1 LSAILNRRELQ
12 FDSVEIRNSRE
23 LVQSAV
29 KKHKGE
35 IRHAFAELKG
45 DFETLMLAVDL
56 ISGMVA

>member
-1 LSAILNRRELQ
+1 LNRRELQ

-29 KKHKGE
+29 KKHEGE